1 MLADLP
7 LNVRSIT
14 EADAASGF
22 RCGKHSLDDYF
33 ARHAISNDRA
43 GVSRAFV
50 LPGET
55 EAGDPKVLGYYT
67 LSMALLG
74 SAEASSVLSTRLPR
88 YLVPVA
94 LIGRLAVH
102 EHARGRGF
110 GEMLGIGI
118 GHLPAA
124 DVLALGGD
132 SQHAGLTRRA
142 LGPSRPATPSATA
155 QRSLQPGQRV
165 GPPVCAHALDEGR
178 APAGDLAGGV
188 DTTGAALLG
197 GDRHKPGV
205 EPRDGAR

>member
-1 MLADLP
+1 MLAELP
-7 LNVRSIT
+7 LNVRPIT

-88 YLVPVA
+88 YPVPVA

-110 GEMLGIGI
+110 GEMLVGDAFERVVTIADQIGCLGIVVDAKDEDAEKFYLKYAFTALASASFPRRMF
-118 GHLPAA
+118 LP
-124 DVLALGGD
+124 LAVIRD
-132 SQHAGLTRRA
+132 
-142 LGPSRPATPSATA
+142 
-155 QRSLQPGQRV
+155 
-165 GPPVCAHALDEGR
+165 PPV
-178 APAGDLAGGV
+178 
-188 DTTGAALLG
+188 
-197 GDRHKPGV
+197 
-205 EPRDGAR
+205 